1 MSSYRGTAESPER
14 ATAIAAVIA
23 VHVALGLIIL
33 AGLNVQMVSRAVEQL
48 TTINL
53 TRPPPRPR
61 PPPIERAK
69 MKPKPEQPKK
79 AEGAPAKSQ
88 SAAAVAAPRPKLP
101 LPSPVK
107 AAKVAEAGSAAS
119 SGAGSSGNAS
129 GAGGSGAGT
138 GGGGYGDFSHFSP
151 ARLVSNI
158 PNSEYRRLAATGI
171 QSGAVGVVILVGGN
185 GQVSNCR
192 IARSSG
198 DASIDA
204 LVCQL
209 TLTYVRFDPA
219 RDPDGR
225 PVAQDITYFP
235 SWRRR

>member
-1 MSSYRGTAESPER
+1 MSSYRGTAQSPER

-23 VHVALGLIIL
+23 VHVALALIIMT
-33 AGLNVQMVSRAVEQL
+33 GLNVQMVSHAVEQL

-53 TRPPPRPR
+53 NRPPPRPR
-61 PPPIERAK
+61 PVARAK
-69 MKPKPEQPKK
+69 TQRRPEQAKK
-79 AEGAPAKSQ
+79 PEGAPAKSR
-88 SAAAVAAPRPKLP
+88 SAAPVEAPQPKLP
-101 LPSPVK
+101 LPSPVA
-107 AAKVAEAGSAAS
+107 AAKVASAGSAAN
-119 SGAGSSGNAS
+119 SGAASSGNAS
-129 GAGGSGAGT
+129 GASGSGAGT
-138 GGGGYGDFSHFSP
+138 GGGGYGDFSQFSP

-171 QSGAVGVVILVGGN
+171 QSGAVGVIILVGGN

-198 DASIDA
+198 DSAIDA

-209 TLTYVRFDPA
+209 TLAYVRFDPA
-219 RDPDGR
+219 RDPSGR

-235 SWRRR
+235 SWRHR